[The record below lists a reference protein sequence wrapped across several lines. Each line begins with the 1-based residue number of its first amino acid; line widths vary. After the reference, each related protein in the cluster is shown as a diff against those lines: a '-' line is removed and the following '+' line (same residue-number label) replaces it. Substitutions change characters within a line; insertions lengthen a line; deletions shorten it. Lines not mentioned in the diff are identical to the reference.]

1 MSSNAVPMGEEEY
14 VERLAQAETWD
25 RARLAY
31 PRDLDTS
38 DHPVWLFIHA
48 YRRLLWTYG
57 DAMERNPGR
66 MTAATNAVRSLDSAI
81 RVLLIEEGIV
91 V

>member
-1 MSSNAVPMGEEEY
+1 MSSNAVPMSEEEY

-38 DHPVWLFIHA
+38 DHPVWLLIHT
-48 YRRLLWTYG
+48 YQRLLWTYG

-66 MTAATNAVRSLDSAI
+66 MTAATNAVRSLESAI
-81 RVLLIEEGIV
+81 RVLLLEEGIV